1 MTRLN
6 NNRLPISI
14 KKTPKHMGIDLG
26 YYLNLS
32 TQFKNHI

>member
-6 NNRLPISI
+6 NNRLPISLQ
-14 KKTPKHMGIDLG
+14 KTPKHMGIDLG

-32 TQFKNHI
+32 TQFKNLI

>member
-1 MTRLN
+1 MTRVI
-6 NNRLPISI
+6 NNRLQISI
-14 KKTPKHMGIDLG
+14 KKSPKHMGIDLG